1 MENIAIYWWS
11 FNPPTLWHIQVVK
24 WVLEHTDIKKI
35 IVAPSWDR
43 LDKSHNIEHN
53 NRKKL
58 IEIFIKVLKE
68 SWVNVDLDLYFFE
81 WKNNGITTTL
91 QEEKYFKQKLWLEP
105 TFIYWSDVVTHMHN
119 WVWNDNKYIEKKL
132 KKIFINRPGYE
143 FKPQNYSLDNYI
155 LLDIPELIQVSS
167 SVAREMIKNKQSVAD
182 ILNPEIVKEII
193 NNNLYTK

>member
-1 MENIAIYWWS
+1 MENIAIYGGS
-11 FNPPTLWHIQVVK
+11 FNPPTLGHIQVVK
-24 WVLEHTDIKKI
+24 GVLEHTDIKKI
-35 IVAPSWDR
+35 IVAPSGDR

-68 SWVNVDLDLYFFE
+68 SGVNVDLDLYFFE
-81 WKNNGITTTL
+81 GKNNGITTTL
-91 QEEKYFKQKLWLEP
+91 QEEKYFKQKLGLEP
-105 TFIYWSDVVTHMHN
+105 TFIYGSDVVTHMHN
-119 WVWNDNKYIEKKL
+119 WVGNDNKYIEKKL